1 MSAEQQLTELEARVL
16 GTVRIGGWLATVSE
30 LRKLL
35 AMESPG
41 IRRALFALYA
51 PKVEASA
58 LAAVADAF
66 GLGRADALE
75 LLGDDAAKIAKRTA
89 KSVPG
94 KGARDPIRGLDVAGV
109 AALGAAVALAK
120 TGAEPA
126 TYLAPIFGHADA
138 IERRVSDA
146 INRGGNE
153 GATRVADVAGLPT
166 VWIAERNACV
176 HCLAYAGRVAK
187 PGESFPGGLTYGKK
201 SYYPNPVP
209 TPPRHPRC
217 RCTVEPLLDQ
227 SYADALKREADRS
240 ILRGISLESESMGV
254 RVDAAK
260 RLVDGGVVAPKSVIA
275 FAERAV
281 RSGKFPTRGRV

>member
-1 MSAEQQLTELEARVL
+1 MSAEQQLTELEERVL
-16 GTVRIGGWLATVSE
+16 GTVRIGGWLAAVKE
-30 LRKLL
+30 LRVLL

-51 PKVEASA
+51 PKVETSA
-58 LAAVADAF
+58 LAAVAEAF
-66 GLGRADALE
+66 GLGRVDALE
-75 LLGDDAAKIAKRTA
+75 IIGDDAAKAAKRTA

-94 KGARDPIRGLDVAGV
+94 KDARDPIRGLDKAGV

-153 GATRVADVAGLPT
+153 GATRVADVAGRPT
-166 VWIAERNACV
+166 VWVAERNACV
-176 HCLAYAGRVAK
+176 HCLAYAGRVAE

-201 SYYPNPVP
+201 SYYPNAIA

-240 ILRGISLESESMGV
+240 ILRGISLESESMAV

-281 RSGKFPTRGRV
+281 RSGKFPTRGRA